1 MTMPYQ
7 FKNFHWA
14 RDIRI
19 NAYLIPRTLDEA
31 LDLLEKY
38 QGKAQV
44 VAGGTDVISQ
54 LRQRD
59 LEVEALVDIT
69 RLPDMDG
76 IRQDGEMITLGGCVT
91 HAQTASSPLVRE
103 KAAILAKAAG
113 SLGSPQIR
121 NIATVAGNL
130 VSGHP
135 AADTSIPLLSLNASV
150 LIASKEGQRV
160 VPLTEFFLDKGRTA
174 IDCRKE
180 ILVQIRFPA
189 LQRNQGGC
197 HLRLSKRHSLTIA
210 ILALAA
216 VVKVHPQKK
225 IIQEA
230 AIAMGP
236 VAPTPFRAAE
246 TEALLAG
253 APVCKE
259 TIERAAKSA
268 YAEANPIDSAIW
280 GSAEYKREMV
290 KVFVKRGLENAL
302 IETGANVD

>member
-1 MTMPYQ
+1 MTMSYE
-7 FKNFHWA
+7 FKNLHWA
-14 RDIRI
+14 RDIWI
-19 NAYLIPRTLDEA
+19 NKYLMPRTLDEA
-31 LDLLEKY
+31 LDFLEKS

-44 VAGGTDVISQ
+44 VAGGTDVICQ
-54 LRQRD
+54 LRHRD
-59 LEVEALVDIT
+59 LEVDTLVDIT

-76 IRQDGEMITLGGCVT
+76 ISQDGEMITLGACTT
-91 HAQTASSPLVRE
+91 HAQTALSPLIRE
-103 KAAILAKAAG
+103 KAAILAKGAG

-135 AADTSIPLLSLNASV
+135 AADTSIPLLALNASV
-150 LIASKEGQRV
+150 LIVSREGQRV

-180 ILVQIRFPA
+180 ILIQIKFPA
-189 LQRNQGGC
+189 IQSNQGCC
-197 HLRLSKRHSLTIA
+197 HLRLSKRQSLTIA
-210 ILALAA
+210 ILVLAA
-216 VVKVHPQKK
+216 VVKVDPQKK

-230 AIAMGP
+230 AIALGP
-236 VAPTPFRAAE
+236 VAPTPFRALEA
-246 TEALLAG
+246 EALLAG

-259 TIERAAKSA
+259 TIEQAAESA
-268 YAEANPIDSAIW
+268 CAEANPIDSAIW

-302 IETGANVD
+302 IEAEAFVD

>member
-1 MTMPYQ
+1 MMPYE

-19 NAYLIPRTLDEA
+19 SNYLMPRSLDEA
-31 LDLLEKY
+31 LDFLEKY
-38 QGKAQV
+38 QGNAQV

-54 LRQRD
+54 LRHKD
-59 LEVEALVDIT
+59 LEVETLVDIT
-69 RLPDMDG
+69 RLPGMDG

-91 HAQTASSPLVRE
+91 HAQIASSPLIRE
-103 KAAILAKAAG
+103 KAAILAKGAG
-113 SLGSPQIR
+113 SVGSPQIR

-135 AADTSIPLLSLNASV
+135 AADTSIPLLTLNASV
-150 LIASKEGQRV
+150 LIASKAGQRL

-174 IDCRKE
+174 VDCRKE
-180 ILVQIRFPA
+180 ILTQIKFPA
-189 LQRNQGGC
+189 IQRNQGCC

-210 ILALAA
+210 ILVLAA
-216 VVKVHPQKK
+216 MVKVHPQKQ

-236 VAPTPFRAAE
+236 VAPTPFRAVE

-259 TIERAAKSA
+259 TIERAAKKA
-268 YAEANPIDSAIW
+268 CAEVKPIDSAVW
-280 GSAEYKREMV
+280 GSAEYKSEMV

-302 IETGANVD
+302 VEAGAFVD

>member
-1 MTMPYQ
+1 MTMSYE
-7 FKNFHWA
+7 FKNLHWA

-19 NAYLIPRTLDEA
+19 NKYLMPRTLDEA
-31 LDLLEKY
+31 LDFLEKS

-44 VAGGTDVISQ
+44 VAGGTDVICQ
-54 LRQRD
+54 LRHRD
-59 LEVEALVDIT
+59 LEVDTLVDIT

-76 IRQDGEMITLGGCVT
+76 ISQDGEMITLGACTT
-91 HAQTASSPLVRE
+91 HAQTALSPLIRE
-103 KAAILAKAAG
+103 KAAILAKGAG

-135 AADTSIPLLSLNASV
+135 AADMSIPLLALNASV
-150 LIASKEGQRV
+150 SIASREGQRV

-180 ILVQIRFPA
+180 ILIQIKFPA
-189 LQRNQGGC
+189 IQSNQGCC
-197 HLRLSKRHSLTIA
+197 HLRLSKRQSLTIA
-210 ILALAA
+210 ILVLAA
-216 VVKVHPQKK
+216 VVKVDPQKK

-230 AIAMGP
+230 AIALGP
-236 VAPTPFRAAE
+236 VAPTPFRAVE

-259 TIERAAKSA
+259 IIEQAAESA
-268 YAEANPIDSAIW
+268 CAETNPIDSAIW

-302 IETGANVD
+302 IEAEAFVD

>member
-1 MTMPYQ
+1 MTMSYE

-19 NAYLIPRTLDEA
+19 DNYLMPRTLDEA
-31 LDLLEKY
+31 LDFLEKH

-44 VAGGTDVISQ
+44 IAGGTDVISQ
-54 LRQRD
+54 LRHRD
-59 LEVEALVDIT
+59 LEVDALVDIT

-76 IRQDGEMITLGGCVT
+76 IQDGEMITLGACVT
-91 HAQTASSPLVRE
+91 HAQTALSPLVRE
-103 KAAILAKAAG
+103 KAAILAKGAG

-135 AADTSIPLLSLNASV
+135 AADTSIPLLALNASV
-150 LIASKEGQRV
+150 LIASREGQRV

-174 IDCRKE
+174 IDCRRE
-180 ILVQIRFPA
+180 ILIQIKFPA
-189 LQRNQGGC
+189 MQGNQGSC
-197 HLRLSKRHSLTIA
+197 HLRLSKRQSLTIA
-210 ILALAA
+210 ILVMAA
-216 VVKVHPQKK
+216 VVKVDPQKK

-236 VAPTPFRAAE
+236 VAPTPFRALQ

-253 APVCKE
+253 AAVCKE
-259 TIERAAKSA
+259 TIERAAESA

-280 GSAEYKREMV
+280 GSAQYKREMV
-290 KVFVKRGLENAL
+290 KVFVRRGLENAL
-302 IETGANVD
+302 IEAEALVD

>member
-1 MTMPYQ
+1 MSYQ
-7 FKNFHWA
+7 FKDFHWA
-14 RDIRI
+14 KDIRI
-19 NAYLIPRTLDEA
+19 NNYLMPRTLDEA
-31 LDLLEKY
+31 LGFLEEY

-54 LRQRD
+54 LRHRD
-59 LEVEALVDIT
+59 LEVETLVDIT

-76 IRQDGEMITLGGCVT
+76 IRQDGDMVTLGACVT
-91 HAQTASSPLVRE
+91 HAQTALSPLVRE
-103 KAAILAKAAG
+103 KAAILAKGAG

-135 AADTSIPLLSLNASV
+135 AADTSIPLLALNASV

-160 VPLTEFFLDKGRTA
+160 VPLTEFFFDKGRTA

-180 ILVQIRFPA
+180 ILIQIKFPA
-189 LQRNQGGC
+189 MQSNQGCC
-197 HLRLSKRHSLTIA
+197 HLRLSKRRSLTIA
-210 ILALAA
+210 ILVLAA
-216 VVKVHPQKK
+216 VVKVDPQKK

-230 AIAMGP
+230 AIALGP
-236 VAPTPFRAAE
+236 VAPTPFRAVE

-253 APVCKE
+253 APVCRE
-259 TIERAAKSA
+259 TIERASKCA
-268 YAEANPIDSAIW
+268 YAEAKPIDSAVW
-280 GSAEYKREMV
+280 GSAEYKGEMV

-302 IETGANVD
+302 IEAGAFID